1 MSSDTRRHCDSDAQA
16 RNSRKPQRSAAQ
28 RSARMRF
35 AVDQKSWTTCAERH
49 SLQCVDRVSQSLR
62 LRLHDYARIALQE
75 CPMLLGGI
83 KGAQEGAH

>member
-1 MSSDTRRHCDSDAQA
+1 MTPVGTATATLKRATVGS
-16 RNSRKPQRSAAQ
+16 RSAAQ

>member
-1 MSSDTRRHCDSDAQA
+1 
-16 RNSRKPQRSAAQ
+16 
-28 RSARMRF
+28 MRF